1 MRPAQKL
8 IRQKG
13 FTLIE
18 LLIVISLIII
28 ITGAVVPSF
37 NSYIENQGVK
47 QAQEAVKD
55 DLRTVQNKALNG
67 EKALLELPNPGDD
80 KVNYWGVE
88 FTQGSSTY
96 TYFVSVDTST
106 CGGGATREDQRVSDL
121 LPGETVIRSPDGCIF
136 FSYSN
141 GDITVSNSD
150 KIIVGHNDGEVDGCR
165 RVDVESNGLIRLES
179 GGSCSP

>member
-1 MRPAQKL
+1 MKPAL
-8 IRQKG
+8 SLKG

-37 NSYIENQGVK
+37 NTYIDNQNVK

-67 EKALLELPNPGDD
+67 EQAQTELPNPGDT
-80 KVNYWGVE
+80 KVAYWGVE
-88 FTQGSSTY
+88 FVQDSPTY
-96 TYFVSVDTST
+96 TYFISVDATT
-106 CGGGATREDQRVSDL
+106 CGGGVTRSDQRVSNP
-121 LPGETVIRSPDGCIF
+121 LPGGSVIRSPGGCVF

-141 GDITVSNSD
+141 GDIISTLNSD
-150 KIIVGHNDGEVDGCR
+150 KVIVGANDGEATGCKR
-165 RVDVESNGLIRLES
+165 LNVTANGLIQLEA
-179 GGSCSP
+179 GGGCAP